1 MEILMVIGI
10 ILLIILLIGY
20 LYFENTNLK
29 VTNYIVKSS
38 NIPKEFNNYKIVQIS
53 DYHNEENREL
63 NTKLVSEIKSSNP
76 DAIFITGDLIYSR
89 GVNIYIAI
97 SLIKKIKNIAPIY
110 FVIGNHETSVA
121 AYKDIEKELIN
132 EGVNILKNQKIV
144 IEKNNSKMNILGIND
159 PKLDNISEKNN
170 KKTVNKAIH
179 SIKYDKSLYTILL
192 SHRPETFDIYV
203 KNNINLVLAGHAHGG
218 QIRFFKQGLIAP
230 GQGLFPKYTSGVY
243 EKKNTKMVVSRGIG
257 KSIFPFR
264 VNNRPEVVV
273 VTLKNN

>member
-10 ILLIILLIGY
+10 ILLIILLVGY

-121 AYKDIEKELIN
+121 AYKDLEKELIN

-144 IEKNNSKMNILGIND
+144 IEKNNSKINILGIND

-170 KKTVNKAIH
+170 KKTANKAIH

-192 SHRPETFDIYV
+192 SHRPEIFDIYV
-203 KNNINLVLAGHAHGG
+203 KNNIDLVLAGHAHGG

-273 VTLKNN
+273 VTLKK